1 MGEYLNDSVVADA
14 SNGYRSGSS
23 QVHRSKQKVA
33 VLIPAEAIEALDES
47 KHRPIRPN
55 GGSVF
60 VDGVV
65 GVNRIS

>member
-1 MGEYLNDSVVADA
+1 MNDSVVADA
-14 SNGYRSGSS
+14 SNGNCSS
-23 QVHRSKQKVA
+23 RPQVHRGEQKVA